1 MSARACVRLAL
12 LAGVLSAEPSL
23 AASEPIEAHTQYPLK
38 TIVLDAARLTP
49 SEVTAAV
56 GDALV
61 FENHSVRPVRVTF
74 VAPDDAAD
82 HVRCGL
88 VRHGAGEPVRA
99 PWLLFAREQ
108 GKLTATIP
116 PGRFASV
123 CSLQKGTYGYVVVAV
138 EAAPPGGSTAVSPEA
153 GRIVV
158 Q

>member
-1 MSARACVRLAL
+1 MTARDYSRLACLAGALSARLA
-12 LAGVLSAEPSL
+12 L

-38 TIVLDAARLTP
+38 TIVLDATRLTP
-49 SEVTAAV
+49 SEMTAAV

-61 FENHSVRPVRVTF
+61 FENHSVRSVRVTF

-88 VRHGAGEPVRA
+88 VRHAGEPPSA

-123 CSLQKGTYGYVVVAV
+123 CSLQKGTYAYVVMAV
-138 EAAPPGGSTAVSPEA
+138 EAAPPGGSAVGPGT

>member
-1 MSARACVRLAL
+1 MHARDCARLACLAGALSLRLAL
-12 LAGVLSAEPSL
+12 G
-23 AASEPIEAHTQYPLK
+23 ASEPIEAHTQYPLK
-38 TIVLDAARLTP
+38 TIILDATRLTP
-49 SEVTAAV
+49 SEMTAAV

-82 HVRCGL
+82 HVRCGR
-88 VRHGAGEPVRA
+88 VRQGAGEPPSA

-123 CSLQKGTYGYVVVAV
+123 CSLQKGTYDYVVMAV
-138 EAAPPGGSTAVSPEA
+138 EAAPAGGSVVVPGT